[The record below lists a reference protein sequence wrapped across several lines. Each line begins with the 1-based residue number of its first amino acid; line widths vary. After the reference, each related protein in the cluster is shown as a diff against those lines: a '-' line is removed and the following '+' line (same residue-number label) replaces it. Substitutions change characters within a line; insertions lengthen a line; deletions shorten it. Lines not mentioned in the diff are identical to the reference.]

1 MLHQCLTFFSSSF
14 TVVSSCFKFDE
25 EVKIFVSSAKIL
37 NDSLL
42 EEFGISLM

>member
-1 MLHQCLTFFSSSF
+1 MLHQCLIFVSSSF
-14 TVVSSCFKFDE
+14 TVVSGCFKFDE

-42 EEFGISLM
+42 EEFGISLV

>member
-1 MLHQCLTFFSSSF
+1 MHQCLTFVSYSF

-25 EVKIFVSSAKIL
+25 EVKIIVSSAKIL

>member
-1 MLHQCLTFFSSSF
+1 MLHQCLTFVSSSF

-25 EVKIFVSSAKIL
+25 EVNIFVTSAKIL

-42 EEFGISLM
+42 EKFGISLM